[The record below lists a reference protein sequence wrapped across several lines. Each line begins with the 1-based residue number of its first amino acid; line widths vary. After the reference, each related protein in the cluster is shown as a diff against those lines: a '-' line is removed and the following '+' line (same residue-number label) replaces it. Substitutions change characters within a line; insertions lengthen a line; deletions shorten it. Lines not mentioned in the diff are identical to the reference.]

1 MNNIVKVIS
10 LVALGLVVVPCVLFF
25 TGAIALG
32 AVKWLAL
39 LGTIGWFIFT
49 PLWMSRKLP
58 VDADQV
64 EI

>member
-1 MNNIVKVIS
+1 MKRLAQLVSVIS
-10 LVALGLVVVPCVLFF
+10 LVLVVVPCWLFLIGHMQPDSLKQ
-25 TGAIALG
+25 TALI
-32 AVKWLAL
+32 
-39 LGTIGWFIFT
+39 GTILWFTAT